1 MKYLKRRNGIF
12 HTWISLFL
20 VCMPLAMCSEAM
32 AGESP
37 ADTVDIQVLYNGR
50 AWRNLH
56 YKIQGDQ
63 FLFTSGFIPG
73 SVTMRGRTFHGQ
85 SVRYDCYNDE
95 LLLLTGKGIILQ
107 LNKELIEGFTLEYDN
122 RVFLFRNFD
131 TDSEKSLPGFVN
143 VLSEG
148 AVSLFVK
155 YSKEVLILAVEN
167 KYDLFTDNIRIYV
180 EKGGITA
187 RLSNRGDLLRLLDD
201 RKQQVRDYIK
211 SNRIRVTAKSPES
224 IKPVIDYYN
233 SLLQTV
239 PE

>member
-73 SVTMRGRTFHGQ
+73 SVTMRGRTFRGQ

-233 SLLQTV
+233 SLHQTV